1 MSSSGDAKEP
11 KAAEDVAAKAAPA
24 VDPEDGLTDEDR
36 ELKERLEEAVAK
48 AAGADASVLA
58 SALETLRSSIQ
69 ESTSSMTSVPKPLKF
84 LAPHYEGLK
93 RSYAA
98 LPETEALRPSFSDIL
113 SVLAM
118 VSDAAPMAEA
128 LAKLSREE
136 NQGKERKAKDE
147 AEAKAAEAEAKGAD
161 GAATGAAA
169 AAKDAGAEA
178 GAGAGADEDDA
189 DVKEGAAAEPRGLL
203 AAAEASAT
211 RECLEF
217 KLTGDP
223 AADIGMWGHEYIRT
237 LAGQVGRAYE
247 ALLESEAEEE
257 EEEEEDEEAAEAAEA
272 ERDAKVDR
280 LMALVHQISPYC
292 MSHNAEAEAVDL
304 LMETQQ
310 LSSLV
315 EGRGIKMDASAR
327 SRVCLYLLR
336 CADFLGDEE
345 DQHEALHVALAL
357 YLQNEQFTD
366 AARVALRIGHPGQVR
381 RVLEACGDGEEGEA
395 RRLQI
400 GYLLGRHGYRR
411 IGYGAA
417 EAEDDEDEGEDD
429 DLAAAAATVVG
440 SALTSGMRAVS
451 AAGAAA
457 AAAAA
462 APLHASFSARST
474 AEHMEALNRPG
485 AVGGTWLPEPDALP
499 VVARLSDE
507 VKDAIGNAQ
516 LSMQYRALAK
526 ELDLTKPRAPE
537 EVFKSHLA
545 DSTGFRPGARSD
557 DGARLSSA
565 RANLASSYV
574 SAFVNLGH
582 GRDALLYEP
591 PAEGSSSAAAEG
603 EEDVFKWVH
612 SNNADG
618 RLAAAGALGL
628 IHLWDH
634 EEGPIAPQ
642 PLTESADPQ
651 IVAGGALAVGLSCVG
666 TATEADIAKELLD
679 AFVDPDAPRKTC
691 PTVVRSASILSL
703 ALAYAGS
710 GRADV
715 RDMLAPYIS
724 DTRSSWGKDA
734 AFELAAIAA
743 LGAGFVFVGTADR
756 DTSDLLEAR
765 LTEACAAN
773 SQHPLFRQ
781 MALGLGLV
789 FMGQGAAAD
798 ATLHRLEAVA
808 GPTGREIRLLLTAC
822 AYAGTGNV
830 LRAQEM
836 LRACG
841 EHPEADFREKRRKEL
856 EADVAD
862 GATGPAADGEGADTA
877 SASAAG
883 AGAGAGAGAAA
894 ASAAGAASS
903 AGAAAS
909 SAAGASEGG
918 NPRDY
923 QYQTIAAL
931 GLGIISMGE
940 ELGATMVERAAE
952 HLMQYGDPA
961 VRRAVPL
968 TLAMCRLSD
977 PAYATIDTLSKL
989 SHDAEPLTAQ
999 SAILA
1004 MGLVGAGTNNSR
1016 LAGMLRQ
1023 LATFHRRDQDHVFLV
1038 RIAQGLVAAGKG
1050 LVTLSPLHSDRVLVR
1065 PVAVAAVL
1073 STALCSLDLSGT
1085 LLGRHH
1091 SLLFCLAPAFLPRMV
1106 MTVDADTSE
1115 PVPVDVR
1122 IGTAVETVGQ
1132 AGNPKTITGFQTHTT
1147 PALMNARDRAE
1158 VADEAW
1164 KPLCTVLEG
1173 VVLVK
1178 RQELA
1183 DQGSAAAA
1191 QDDRVRAAAASA
1203 LARVPS
1209 RMAGI
1214 MASAAG
1220 AGDD

>member
-691 PTVVRSASILSL
+691 PTVVRSASVLSL

-1004 MGLVGAGTNNSR
+1004 MGL
-1016 LAGMLRQ
+1016 
-1023 LATFHRRDQDHVFLV
+1023 
-1038 RIAQGLVAAGKG
+1038 
-1050 LVTLSPLHSDRVLVR
+1050 
-1065 PVAVAAVL
+1065 
-1073 STALCSLDLSGT
+1073 
-1085 LLGRHH
+1085 
-1091 SLLFCLAPAFLPRMV
+1091 
-1106 MTVDADTSE
+1106 
-1115 PVPVDVR
+1115 
-1122 IGTAVETVGQ
+1122 
-1132 AGNPKTITGFQTHTT
+1132 THTT

>member
-118 VSDAAPMAEA
+118 
-128 LAKLSREE
+128 
-136 NQGKERKAKDE
+136 
-147 AEAKAAEAEAKGAD
+147 
-161 GAATGAAA
+161 
-169 AAKDAGAEA
+169 DAGAEA

-516 LSMQYRALAK
+516 LSM
-526 ELDLTKPRAPE
+526 
-537 EVFKSHLA
+537 H
-545 DSTGFRPGARSD
+545 D

-691 PTVVRSASILSL
+691 PTVVRSASVLSL